1 MFTLKIYHPVG
12 MVEVVLQMNLDSCC
26 LKRVLF
32 WPFLEKMEIRMG
44 SGGSIL
50 LSESGSNFLAID
62 TIERQHSFI
71 WILPIMVAKITTA
84 FGLGMILRN

>member
-1 MFTLKIYHPVG
+1 MGQAVIDNFFLLHARRLK
-12 MVEVVLQMNLDSCC
+12 LA
-26 LKRVLF
+26 
-32 WPFLEKMEIRMG
+32 LEGKIGETWTR